1 MQPTPPFQWLYAPA
15 RPFTWGFI
23 ARVVIKA
30 AILFAALNVAFA
42 LLAPLPALGR
52 LSAYNALL
60 PGRER
65 LPYGENPAESYNL
78 SLYNLPAMLA
88 SHTWAAADED
98 DFRVLLVGDSSVW
111 GILLEPDDTLAG
123 QINRLGLRVE
133 GRPVRAYNLGYP
145 TMSLLKDLTLL
156 DAALREEPPPDLI
169 VWLLTLESFARRD
182 QLDTALLQNNPD
194 TVRDLI
200 ARYDLAQDAGDPR
213 FVALDF
219 WDETIVGRRRDLAD
233 LLRLQLYGAAWALTG
248 VDQAYGDYTPRAI
261 DLSDDETWRGYGPGD
276 LARDD
281 LAFDILRAGVARA
294 GEAPVVLV
302 NEPIFISQ
310 GANSDVR
317 YNAFYPRWAYDAYR
331 AWLADEAQAAGWTLL
346 DLWDAL
352 PDAACYTDSPVHL
365 TPACSAALAQ
375 AIAAALSDPAD
386 S

>member
-1 MQPTPPFQWLYAPA
+1 MQPSPPFTWLYNPP
-15 RPFTWGFI
+15 RPFTWGFV

-52 LSAYNALL
+52 LSAYNFVL
-60 PGRER
+60 PGRAR

-78 SLYNLPAMLA
+78 SLYNIPAMLA
-88 SHTWAAADED
+88 SHQLAGADD
-98 DFRVLLVGDSSVW
+98 GAFRVLLVGDSSVW

-123 QINRLGLRVE
+123 QIDRRGLRAAD

-156 DAALREEPPPDLI
+156 DAALDREPPPDLI
-169 VWLLTLESFARRD
+169 VWLVTLESFARRD
-182 QLDTALLQNNPD
+182 QLDSAILQNNPAP
-194 TVRDLI
+194 VRDLI
-200 ARYDLAQDAGDPR
+200 RRYGLAQNPDDPR
-213 FVALDF
+213 FVEPDF
-219 WDETIVGRRRDLAD
+219 WGETIVGRRRDLAD
-233 LLRLQLYGAAWALTG
+233 LLCLQLYGVAWALTG
-248 VDQAYGDYTPRAI
+248 VDQAYGDYTPRAV
-261 DLSDDETWRGYGPGD
+261 DLRADETWRGFAPGE
-276 LARDD
+276 LERDD
-281 LAFDILRAGVARA
+281 LAFDILHAGMARA
-294 GEAPVVLV
+294 GDVPVILV

-331 AWLADEAQAAGWTLL
+331 AWLADEAQSAGWTLL

-365 TPACSAALAQ
+365 TPDCSAALA
-375 AIAAALSDPAD
+375 ALLLVP
-386 S
+386 

>member
-1 MQPTPPFQWLYAPA
+1 MQTPPFQWLYTPA

-23 ARVVIKA
+23 ARVVVKA

-42 LLAPLPALGR
+42 LARPLPALGR

-78 SLYNLPAMLA
+78 SLYNIPAMLA

-111 GILLEPDDTLAG
+111 GILLEPGDTLAG
-123 QINRLGLRVE
+123 QINRLGLLVE

-156 DAALREEPPPDLI
+156 DAALREEPPDLI
-169 VWLLTLESFARRD
+169 IWLLTLESFARRD
-182 QLDTALLQNNPD
+182 QLDPALLQNNPD
-194 TVRDLI
+194 AVRSLI

-213 FVALDF
+213 FVAPDF

-294 GEAPVVLV
+294 GEVPVVLV
-302 NEPIFISQ
+302 NEPIFLSQ
-310 GANSDVR
+310 GTNRDVR

-331 AWLADEAQAAGWTLL
+331 AWLADEAGGARRAAPRPGGGAPQKLFSRK
-346 DLWDAL
+346 
-352 PDAACYTDSPVHL
+352 PP
-365 TPACSAALAQ
+365 PNF
-375 AIAAALSDPAD
+375 IF
-386 S
+386 

>member
-1 MQPTPPFQWLYAPA
+1 MQPSPPFQWLYTPA
-15 RPFTWGFI
+15 RPFTWGFV
-23 ARVVIKA
+23 ARVVVKA

-42 LLAPLPALGR
+42 LLTPLPTLGR
-52 LSAYNALL
+52 FSAYNTLL

-78 SLYNLPAMLA
+78 SLYNIPAMLA
-88 SHTWAAADED
+88 SHTWAAADD
-98 DFRVLLVGDSSVW
+98 DEFRVLVAGDSSVW

-123 QINRLGLRVE
+123 QINRLGLTAD

-156 DAALREEPPPDLI
+156 DAALDREPPPDLI
-169 VWLLTLESFARRD
+169 LWLLTLESFAARD
-182 QLDTALLQNNPD
+182 QLDPALLQNNPD

-200 ARYDLAQDAGDPR
+200 ARFDLAQDADDPR
-213 FVALDF
+213 FVEPDV
-219 WDETIVGRRRDLAD
+219 WGETIVGRRRDLAD

-248 VDQAYGDYTPRAI
+248 VDQAYGDYTPRSI
-261 DLSDDETWRGYGPGD
+261 DLSDDETWRGFAPGELARND
-276 LARDD
+276 LALDV
-281 LAFDILRAGVARA
+281 LRAGVARA
-294 GEAPVVLV
+294 GGVPVVLV
-302 NEPIFISQ
+302 NEPIFISD

-331 AWLADEAQAAGWTLL
+331 AWLADEAQSAGWTLL

-365 TPACSAALAQ
+365 TPECSAALAQ
-375 AIAAALSDPAD
+375 ELRTAISDAP
-386 S
+386 